1 MIKHSWVLV
10 SFTGLLMTTG
20 CASLTGADMPD
31 TVMNLHDPNLGREYL
46 LYRPVTYSREQV
58 WPLVI
63 ACHGSTGDSPA
74 AQIKLWRALADKY
87 GFLVAAPQLM
97 GKGAPDKVADD
108 ERHILSVLGHVR
120 AGQSVSDDRILMY
133 GQGANAYTALAAAVG
148 RPDDFRAIAL
158 SEPRFQVEEL
168 IMMNRPLDPYQ
179 PLYIRYKISDLV
191 VGKQVQT
198 SVDWLRSNGANM
210 QADTH
215 GGRDQASN
223 LQRVVEFYQHVIRT
237 EPWIRIR
244 AAPTGNHD
252 KMEISF
258 DARSTIPLTELHWIF
273 GDGAESTEISPVH
286 HYIAP
291 STYAVQLRA
300 KNKKNTITRSLNLR
314 VPPDGA
320 SWTPTKVP

>member
-1 MIKHSWVLV
+1 MVKHSLVL
-10 SFTGLLMTTG
+10 SLFACMLMTQG

-31 TVMNLHDPNLGREYL
+31 TVMKLQDPSLGREYL
-46 LYRPVTYSREQV
+46 LYRPVTYSREQA

-63 ACHGSTGDSPA
+63 ACHGGTGDSPA
-74 AQIKLWRALADKY
+74 AQIKFWRAAADKY
-87 GFLVAAPQLM
+87 GFLVAAPQLI

-133 GQGANAYTALAAAVG
+133 GQGANAYTALATAMGA
-148 RPDDFRAIAL
+148 PDEFRAVAL
-158 SEPRFQVEEL
+158 TEPRFQVEDL
-168 IMMNRPLDPYQ
+168 VMMNRPLDPYQ
-179 PLYIRYKISDLV
+179 PLYIRYKVTDLV

-210 QADTH
+210 RADTY
-215 GGRDQASN
+215 GGRDPATS
-223 LQRVVEFYQHVIRT
+223 LQHVVEFYQLMIRT
-237 EPWIRIR
+237 EPWVRIR
-244 AAPTGNHD
+244 TAPTGNHD
-252 KMEISF
+252 LMEISF
-258 DARSTIPLTELHWIF
+258 EVRSTIPLTELHWIF

-300 KNKKNTITRSLNLR
+300 KNKKNTITRSINLR
-314 VPPDGA
+314 VPPEGA
-320 SWTPTKVP
+320 RWTPTKVP